1 MNCRNTNSKGT
12 YDHRTCNHS
21 LLQNRRYFCA
31 FFRQARD
38 TPEVG
43 DVFPPFSVVSRAPS
57 ASCFPET
64 RAKSAHS
71 AGYCNHNNYDYNWS
85 CLNIKQLQING
96 KSLPEPKAAAL
107 LLQCSTN

>member
-21 LLQNRRYFCA
+21 LLQNRRYFYT

-43 DVFPPFSVVSRAPS
+43 DVFRHLSP
-57 ASCFPET
+57 
-64 RAKSAHS
+64 
-71 AGYCNHNNYDYNWS
+71 S
-85 CLNIKQLQING
+85 CLVLRPLRVSLKPAQKAPILQAIVITITMTTTGIAKPLSNC
-96 KSLPEPKAAAL
+96 K
-107 LLQCSTN
+107 